1 MEVTWPLT
9 RALDVGD
16 RGVGVPVL
24 RQLYN
29 EMKAA
34 PVKPDLGQLWSK
46 LGIEIRKARRS
57 LLTRTHHGLRSAVP
71 SRTIRTREASKLAD
85 ASGQFEHENLQPS

>member
-16 RGVGVPVL
+16 RAVEVPVL
-24 RQLYN
+24 RQLYD

-46 LGIEIRKARRS
+46 LGIEIQGKTITFDQSAPWASVRR
-57 LLTRTHHGLRSAVP
+57 A
-71 SRTIRTREASKLAD
+71 IAAD
-85 ASGQFEHENLQPS
+85 TNA